1 MLMSSLQFAAQI
13 LMAKF
18 VLYLGVVERKHP
30 EKLSWHQYFMQGG
43 SPAILLPHRSI
54 MSQYVACT
62 DAFSLCSAT
71 AVILSKLPE
80 RSSP

>member
-30 EKLSWHQYFMQGG
+30 DKLSWHQYFLQG
-43 SPAILLPHRSI
+43 
-54 MSQYVACT
+54 
-62 DAFSLCSAT
+62 
-71 AVILSKLPE
+71 E
-80 RSSP
+80 RQPLNIR

>member
-43 SPAILLPHRSI
+43 CPAILLPQMSI
-54 MSQYVACT
+54 LYVACG
-62 DAFSLCSAT
+62 DAFSLRAAT
-71 AVILSKLPE
+71 AVPLSKLPV
-80 RSSP
+80 RGSH